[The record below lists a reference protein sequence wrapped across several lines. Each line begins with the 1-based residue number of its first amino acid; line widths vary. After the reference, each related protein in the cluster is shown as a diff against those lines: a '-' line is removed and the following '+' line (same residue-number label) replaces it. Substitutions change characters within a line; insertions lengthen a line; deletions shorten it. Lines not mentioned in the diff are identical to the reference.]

1 MDANE
6 GLTITRGQKLWLAL
20 AVIGAGVS
28 LWMLLVTGRVWQDLL
43 KQKNEVDQLKLKVK
57 IINELE
63 TDKEVLGQR
72 STELEDFLVKGEEG
86 VAEVAKALEQTAARS
101 GVELSLSFEDF
112 PEKVD
117 IKGKYQLGLGM
128 NVQVVGAY
136 QAVINWL
143 QQVERLPY
151 FVQLVEVKIGLPR
164 LSGGVKAD
172 FNGTVYLKNE

>member
-1 MDANE
+1 MSANE
-6 GLTITRGQKLWLAL
+6 GLTITKGQKLWLAL

-28 LWMLLVTGRVWQDLL
+28 LWISLVTGRVWQDLR

-57 IINELE
+57 TVNELE
-63 TDKEVLGQR
+63 TEKDVLGQR
-72 STELEDFLVKGEEG
+72 MTELEDFLVEGEKG
-86 VAEVAKALEQTAARS
+86 VAEAAQALEQAAARS
-101 GVELSLSFEDF
+101 GVKLSLSFEDF

-117 IKGKYQLGLGM
+117 LKGKYQLGLGM
-128 NVQVVGAY
+128 NVQAEGAY